1 MSRSEPPSLPIPL
14 APHEIPTVYDTRPT
28 KAFDGKYGAIVAE
41 PRNNRY
47 GVHKVLN
54 RADGLSVV
62 LDTTASLGRTMPVFR
77 HEADARGWAYA
88 HRGAVADDDDDD
100 DDDALLGKG
109 GCAPKSWKDRGAR
122 LTCRAP
128 AARAGS
134 RRSTRSGDAVSADGR
149 AREALPARFE
159 LAASRFFTPSALVR
173 TELGEQ
179 V

>member
-100 DDDALLGKG
+100 DDDALLAEAGQGRVRAKVLEG
-109 GCAPKSWKDRGAR
+109 PRREIDLSR
-122 LTCRAP
+122 TCRACGVK
-128 AARAGS
+128 AL
-134 RRSTRSGDAVSADGR
+134 DAVGR
-149 AREALPARFE
+149 CGQCGW
-159 LAASRFFTPSALVR
+159 TR
-173 TELGEQ
+173 T
-179 V
+179 